1 MAVDIIL
8 ARKAKSQGYIRPFL
22 PNKPTLVPKD
32 LDSVISSVSGRVI
45 GILGILGVGAIIG
58 LSVYSVVRYLL

>member
-1 MAVDIIL
+1 MSVDVIL
-8 ARKAKSQGYIRPFL
+8 LRRAGSQGNIRPFL
-22 PNKPTLVPKD
+22 PNKPARED
-32 LDSVISSVSGRVI
+32 LDSVRSGASDRMI